1 MILLTSTEYI
11 KAHTALNDNTYDKM
25 IVPALE
31 RAQDIDLAECLG
43 ECLVSSLKAKVGDGT
58 ISDSENILY
67 KVLLDNY
74 IQPFLSY
81 TAVSNIVLEIGQV
94 MGNGGVD
101 VITDEHRQS
110 LSFDERG
117 QLKDYWKHHAD
128 SYRFRMQKFLKNN
141 RSGFPELSMECSPCG
156 MGGNLESAASTTIW
170 LGGARGKAY
179 IKDCCKR

>member
-74 IQPFLSY
+74 IQS
-81 TAVSNIVLEIGQV
+81 EIQSDL
-94 MGNGGVD
+94 VD
-101 VITDEHRQS
+101 VLTSI
-110 LSFDERG
+110 
-117 QLKDYWKHHAD
+117 
-128 SYRFRMQKFLKNN
+128 N
-141 RSGFPELSMECSPCG
+141 R
-156 MGGNLESAASTTIW
+156 
-170 LGGARGKAY
+170 
-179 IKDCCKR
+179 